1 MDAEKFVL
9 LRLNE
14 IEKML
19 LCQKTVFSFVEAAE
33 YTGLS
38 KSYLYKLTS
47 AGLIPHY
54 KPSGKLLFFKRQ
66 EIDEWLLSPKKD
78 KSLTNI

>member
-1 MDAEKFVL
+1 MDSEKFVL